1 MACTLQPTLRLQP
14 DFMQVSPMAQQI
26 PTLEAAPGQEGAAAP
41 PKNKGK
47 LRLIIIAAAVVVLGG
62 GGAAAY
68 FLIGGHKDP
77 KSTAA
82 QKAKEEPKL
91 PALYVALDP
100 PFVVNFEAEQM
111 VRFLQVTVQ
120 VMSRDPATV
129 ELIKTNDPVVRND
142 LLLLLGNQSYTT
154 ISSREGKEKLRQE
167 ALEAVRKVVTNAGGK
182 AEKVEAVYFT
192 SFVMQ

>member
-1 MACTLQPTLRLQP
+1 MAT
-14 DFMQVSPMAQQI
+14 QI
-26 PTLEAAPGQEGAAAP
+26 PTLEAAPGQEGAGAP
-41 PKNKGK
+41 KKKGK
-47 LRLIIIAAAVVVLGG
+47 LGLLLMIAGVVVLGG

-68 FLIGGHKDP
+68 LLLGGHKDP
-77 KSTAA
+77 KAVAA
-82 QKAKEEPKL
+82 AKAKEAEKL

-100 PFVVNFEAEQM
+100 PFVVNFEAEQL

-154 ISSREGKEKLRQE
+154 ISSREGKEKLRLQS
-167 ALEAVRKVVTNAGGK
+167 LEAVRKVVVSAGGK
-182 AEKVEAVYFT
+182 PEKVEAIYFT

>member
-1 MACTLQPTLRLQP
+1 MHVATNRSVATDHL
-14 DFMQVSPMAQQI
+14 QVSPMATQI
-26 PTLEAAPGQEGAAAP
+26 PTLEAAPGQEGAGAP
-41 PKNKGK
+41 KKKGK
-47 LRLIIIAAAVVVLGG
+47 LGLLLMIAGVVVLGG

-68 FLIGGHKDP
+68 LLLGGHKDP
-77 KSTAA
+77 KAVAA
-82 QKAKEEPKL
+82 AKAKEAEKL

-100 PFVVNFEAEQM
+100 PFVVNFEAEQL

-154 ISSREGKEKLRQE
+154 ISSREGKEKLRLQS
-167 ALEAVRKVVTNAGGK
+167 LEAVRKVVVSAGGK
-182 AEKVEAVYFT
+182 PEKVEAIYFT

>member
-1 MACTLQPTLRLQP
+1 MPPQ
-14 DFMQVSPMAQQI
+14 QQI
-26 PTLEAAPGQEGAAAP
+26 PTLEAAPGQAGVAP
-41 PKNKGK
+41 PKKKGK
-47 LRLIIIAAAVVVLGG
+47 LGLLLIIGAVLVLGG
-62 GGAAAY
+62 GGATAY
-68 FLIGGHKDP
+68 FTLGGKKDP
-77 KSTAA
+77 KALAA
-82 QKAKEEPKL
+82 AKAKEAEKL
-91 PALYVALDP
+91 PALYVPLDP

-129 ELIKTNDPVVRND
+129 ELVKSNDPVVRND
-142 LLLLLGNQSYTT
+142 LLLLLGNQSYAT
-154 ISSREGKEKLRQE
+154 ISSREGKEKLRDL